1 MYDFTDFKTQLDI
14 IASWLR
20 KEYSQISA
28 GRAHPALLDNI
39 RVESYGS
46 EQPIK
51 NLATITLEDV
61 RTLRIV
67 PWDKSVVPLIEK
79 AIRISGLPLSVGVDS
94 EGIRASVPQ
103 VTEENKKQLVKLT
116 KERLEEARIR
126 VRNERNTTNKD
137 IDTSELSDDEKS
149 DSRDLLQKHVDASN
163 AQLEEIFKNKENDI
177 MTV

>member
-1 MYDFTDFKTQLDI
+1 MYDFNDFKTQLDTI
-14 IASWLR
+14 SSWLR

-51 NLATITLEDV
+51 NLASITLEDV

-67 PWDKSVVPLIEK
+67 PWDKSAIQGIEK
-79 AIRISGLPLSVGVDS
+79 SIRMSGLPLAVGVDG
-94 EGIRASVPQ
+94 EGVRASVPQ
-103 VTEENKKQLVKLT
+103 VTEENKKQLVKLI
-116 KERLEEARIR
+116 KDKLEEARIR
-126 VRNERNTTNKD
+126 VRNERNATNKD
-137 IDTSELSDDEKS
+137 IDGSELSDDEKS
-149 DSRDLLQKHVDASN
+149 DTRDDMQKIVDTMN
-163 AQLEEIFKNKENDI
+163 TTLEEIFRNKEKDI

>member
-1 MYDFTDFKTQLDI
+1 MYDFTDFKTQLQNVS
-14 IASWLR
+14 AWLR

-28 GRAHPALLDNI
+28 GRAHPGLLDNVRI
-39 RVESYGS
+39 ESYGS

-67 PWDKSVVPLIEK
+67 PWDKSMIQKIEK
-79 AIRISGLPLSVGVDS
+79 AIRISTLPLAVGVDS
-94 EGIRASVPQ
+94 EGVRASVPQ
-103 VTEENKKQLVKLT
+103 VTEENKRQLVKLA
-116 KERLEEARIR
+116 KEKLEEARIR

-137 IDTSELSDDEKS
+137 IDTSELSDDEKAKA
-149 DSRDLLQKHVDASN
+149 RDLLQKNVDEMN
-163 AQLEEIFKNKENDI
+163 TELEEVFKNKENDI